1 MESIN
6 LISSTIRRI
15 DHDIIIELEDGTHLF
30 IPKSHQE
37 KLNTFIDHKVQFGI
51 RPEFISLADDTDEF
65 NICNGLLTSLDEYNG
80 VQLLRFK
87 IAKEE
92 VSSRVTDNRITSNYI
107 GKKVRFN
114 FDTFFGHIFEQET
127 QVNITI

>member
-6 LISSTIRRI
+6 LISSTIRRV
-15 DHDIIIELEDGTHLF
+15 DHNIIIELEDGTPLF

-37 KLNTFIDHKVQFGI
+37 KLNNFIDHKVQFGI
-51 RPEFISLADDTDEF
+51 RPEFISLADDTDEL

-80 VQLLRFK
+80 AQLLKFK

-92 VSSRVTDNRITSNYI
+92 VSSRVTDNKITSNYI
-107 GKKVRFN
+107 GKKIRFN

-127 QVNITI
+127 QVNITL

>member
-1 MESIN
+1 MENIN

-15 DHDIIIELEDGTHLF
+15 DHDIIIELDDGTHLF
-30 IPKSHQE
+30 IPESQQE
-37 KLNTFIDHKVQFGI
+37 KLNAFINHKVQFGI
-51 RPEFISLADDTDEF
+51 RPEFIYLADESDEL

-80 VQLLRFK
+80 VQLLKFK

-92 VSSRVTDNRITSNYI
+92 VSSRVTGNKITSNYI
-107 GKKVRFN
+107 GKRVRFN